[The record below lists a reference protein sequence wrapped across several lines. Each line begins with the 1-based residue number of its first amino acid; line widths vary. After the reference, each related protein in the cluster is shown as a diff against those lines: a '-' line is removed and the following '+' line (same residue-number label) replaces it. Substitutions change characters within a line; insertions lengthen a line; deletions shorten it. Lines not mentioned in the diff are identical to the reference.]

1 MKFEQ
6 KKLTVGDVT
15 IGYFD
20 EGSSSTPPVI
30 FIHGF
35 PFNKSSWEH
44 QLDLLK
50 NEYRVVAYDVRGHGH
65 SDSGTQPFSVQQF
78 VTDLF
83 LLMDALDI
91 KKATICGLSMG
102 GYIALAACKQ
112 DPQRI
117 SSLILCDT
125 QCVAD
130 TEEAKI
136 KRNDTILAVQ
146 ANGLQ
151 QYATDSTEKLFSK
164 TSLTDKPKVVSA
176 IEEIILHT
184 PMETI
189 TNTLMALAGRSETCS
204 SLHAIKVPVLIVVGA
219 DDQITPPEAAQKM
232 HKLIPQSELKIL
244 EDAGHLSNLEAPE
257 SFNMHLLTFLKSLQG

>member
-1 MKFEQ
+1 M
-6 KKLTVGDVT
+6 
-15 IGYFD
+15 
-20 EGSSSTPPVI
+20 I

-35 PFNKSSWEH
+35 PFNKSCWES

-50 NEYRVVAYDVRGHGH
+50 NEFRVVAYDVRGHGH
-65 SDSGTQPFSVQQF
+65 SDSGTQLFSIQQF

-91 KKATICGLSMG
+91 KKATLCGLSMG
-102 GYIALAACKQ
+102 GYIALAASKQ

-117 SSLILCDT
+117 SSLVLCDT
-125 QCVAD
+125 QCIAD
-130 TEEAKI
+130 TEEGKI

-151 QYATDSTEKLFSK
+151 QYAADSTEKLFSK
-164 TSLTDKPKVVSA
+164 TSIITKPKVVST

-184 PMETI
+184 PIETI
-189 TNTLMALAGRSETCS
+189 TNTLMALASRSETCS
-204 SLHAIKVPVLIVVGA
+204 SLHSIKVPVLIVVGA
-219 DDQITPPEAAQKM
+219 DDQITPPETAQKM
-232 HKLIPQSELKIL
+232 HKLIPQSKLKIL
-244 EDAGHLSNLEAPE
+244 DYAGHLSNLEAPE